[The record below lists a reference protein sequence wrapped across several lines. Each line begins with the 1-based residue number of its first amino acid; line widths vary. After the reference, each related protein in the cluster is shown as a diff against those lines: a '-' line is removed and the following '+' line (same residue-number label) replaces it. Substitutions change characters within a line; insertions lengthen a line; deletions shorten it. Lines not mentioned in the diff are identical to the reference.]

1 MMPQYRLLKASE
13 ADLEDIWKYTFET
26 WGIRQAGK
34 YLRQLKKR
42 IEALSL
48 HPDIGRKR
56 DSISKGLLCFH
67 EGRHLI
73 IYRKEKKGIVIIRV
87 LHDRMDVPERI
98 KETEE

>member
-1 MMPQYRLLKASE
+1 MPRYKLLKASE
-13 ADLEDIWKYTFET
+13 ADLEDIWKYTYES
-26 WGIRQAGK
+26 WGGRQASK

-42 IEALSL
+42 IEALSRN
-48 HPDIGRKR
+48 PDIGWQR
-56 DSISKGLLCFH
+56 DNLSKGLMCFR

-73 IYRKEKKGIVIIRV
+73 FYRKLKMGIVIIRV